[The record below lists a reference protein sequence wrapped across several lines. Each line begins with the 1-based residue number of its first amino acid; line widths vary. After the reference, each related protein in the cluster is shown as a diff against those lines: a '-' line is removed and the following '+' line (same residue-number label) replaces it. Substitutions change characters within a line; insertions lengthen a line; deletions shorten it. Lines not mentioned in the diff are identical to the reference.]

1 MLTQP
6 QDEDAPVTIAT
17 YPNPHDAH
25 LGRIALESQGVP
37 AFVHSDHGQYV
48 SIGSW
53 VQLQVA
59 LQDREFARAILEQG
73 PFNMSEAES
82 TASEDAPDDMRPVRL
97 KRHFVLARWFLYAF
111 ALTLF
116 LTFWISGP
124 LFLVPLGLA
133 LWSKKHPRHAFGSA
147 YFLQIVVLFLSIAIS
162 GLYGLL
168 ALIPLVAYYWAWTGA
183 KTDPPEQLLASP
195 FPKTRAVDIG
205 QAWKGGDASREP
217 AETPTWMVR
226 GLGLFAFVVLL
237 IWAIRQA
244 LRFG

>member
-1 MLTQP
+1 MLAQP
-6 QDEDAPVTIAT
+6 QDEDTPVTIAT

-25 LGRIALESQGVP
+25 LGRIALESQGIP
-37 AFVHSDHGQYV
+37 AFVQSDHGQYA
-48 SIGSW
+48 SIASW

-59 LQDREFARAILEQG
+59 IRDREFASEILEQG
-73 PFNMSEAES
+73 PFSMSEAES
-82 TASEDAPDDMRPVRL
+82 ATSEDAPDDMRPVRL
-97 KRHFVLARWFLYAF
+97 KRHFVLARWFLYAS
-111 ALTLF
+111 ALTLL

-124 LFLVPLGLA
+124 LFLIPFGLA

-147 YFLQIVVLFLSIAIS
+147 YFLQILVLFLSISTS
-162 GLYGLL
+162 GLFGLT

-195 FPKTRAVDIG
+195 FPKSPAIEIG
-205 QAWKGGDASREP
+205 QAWEGGDASREP
-217 AETPTWMVR
+217 TETPLWWVR
-226 GLGLFAFVVLL
+226 GLGLFAFVVVL